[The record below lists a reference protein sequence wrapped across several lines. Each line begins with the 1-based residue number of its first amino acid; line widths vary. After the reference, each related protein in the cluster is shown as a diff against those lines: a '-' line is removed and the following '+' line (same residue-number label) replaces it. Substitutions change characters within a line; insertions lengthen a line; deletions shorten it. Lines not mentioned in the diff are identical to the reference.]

1 VEVAIPS
8 SNTTRATAAGLAAGA
23 VLGCTA
29 LALVDPSEPGRYP
42 LCPTRALLGVD
53 CPACGTLRGLHA
65 LLRGRPLDALGH
77 NVLLA
82 VAVPVG
88 LVVWF
93 GWLRAALGGPAQTWS
108 VPRWALPTLAV
119 VAVAFAV
126 LRNVPI
132 APFSWLHSG

>member
-1 VEVAIPS
+1 MAIPS
-8 SNTTRATAAGLAAGA
+8 TGTTRATAAGLAAGA
-23 VLGCTA
+23 VVGCAT
-29 LALVDPSEPGRYP
+29 LALVDPGEPGRYP
-42 LCPTRALLGVD
+42 LCPTRALLGID

-93 GWLRAALGGPAQTWS
+93 GWLRAALGRPGTSWT
-108 VPRWALPTLAV
+108 VPRWTLPVLV
-119 VAVAFAV
+119 VTAVAFAI
-126 LRNVPI
+126 LRNLPI
-132 APFSWLHSG
+132 APFAWLHSG